1 MKLIR
6 KIDKISGESI
16 NSLGIAIDEDDQNYL
31 YISDTIKNQ
40 ILKTDFEFKKI
51 SSVGNTGCGDNDFD
65 FPCGICFK
73 NKNLYICDN
82 RNKRLKVYNKDLEFI
97 KLLKLDY
104 VPWVT
109 KAFNSLILIQS
120 GNSFGLFIYELNS
133 LNLRQKIDDQ
143 NVYCRLSIIGSF
155 LYRFNSQTKTI
166 HYYDETFNKSFE
178 LILDNAVGD
187 NFSSHHDGNLINF
200 NGSLFMTSNDNKKL
214 IKFTKN

>member
-6 KIDKISGESI
+6 KIDIISGESI
-16 NSLGIAIDEDDQNYL
+16 QSLGIAVDEDDHL

-51 SSVGNTGCGDNDFD
+51 SSVGNKGCGDNDFD
-65 FPCGICFK
+65 FPCGICYK

-104 VPWVT
+104 IPWVT

-120 GNSFGLFIYELNS
+120 GNSFGLYIYELNS

-143 NVYCRLSIIGSF
+143 NIYCRLSIIGSF
-155 LYRFNSQTKTI
+155 LYRFNSQTKMI
-166 HYYDETFNKSFE
+166 LCYDENFNQSFE

-187 NFSSHHDGNLINF
+187 NFSSHHDGNLINC
-200 NGSLFMTSNDNKKL
+200 NGSLLMTSNESKKL
-214 IKFTKN
+214 IKLTKN